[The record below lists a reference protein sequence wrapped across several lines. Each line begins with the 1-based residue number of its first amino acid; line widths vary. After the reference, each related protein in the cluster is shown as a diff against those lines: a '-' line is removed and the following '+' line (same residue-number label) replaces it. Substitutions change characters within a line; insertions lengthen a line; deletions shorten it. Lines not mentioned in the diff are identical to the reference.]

1 MFNNQTNSNEN
12 ISINISINNS
22 VNSSISI
29 KNKNDNLK
37 KKIQIHSNK
46 IQ

>member
-29 KNKNDNLK
+29 KNKNDDLK
-37 KKIQIHSNK
+37 KKNTNTFK
-46 IQ
+46 